1 MKEIGELELA
11 IQGGTEK
18 IEQLGEQGLVEESMN
33 ELRAVE
39 ALKVEKADKEASAL
53 PGGISMRLT
62 VWIARTTK
70 PYRNFRCFRSSEATS
85 VRCVRSISFR
95 VGQ

>member
-53 PGGISMRLT
+53 LDGISTRLT
-62 VWIARTTK
+62 V
-70 PYRNFRCFRSSEATS
+70 
-85 VRCVRSISFR
+85 
-95 VGQ
+95 